1 MGKNARLIKQGLI
14 QKHAPDFRERK
25 GKIQIM
31 KLSKISRSALPGLAL
46 LLATSAFAANKAS
59 KGSFEISEPLTVSGH
74 ELKPG
79 QYKLTWEG
87 TGGDVEAMILSEG
100 KLVATVPAH
109 VTDFSQAQRYNAVTL
124 RKNGDGTASLAEVD
138 FAGKKYALS
147 FDNGSVESTAAGS
160 Q

>member
-1 MGKNARLIKQGLI
+1 
-14 QKHAPDFRERK
+14 
-25 GKIQIM
+25 M

-46 LLATSAFAANKAS
+46 LLATGAFAANNAN

-79 QYKLTWEG
+79 HYKLTWEG
-87 TGGDVEAMILSEG
+87 IRGGVQAMILSHG

-109 VTDFSQAQRYNAVTL
+109 LTHLNQPERSDAVVS
-124 RKNGDGTASLAEVD
+124 RQNDDGSRSLTEVD
-138 FAGKKYALS
+138 FAGRKYALS
-147 FDNGSVESTAAGS
+147 LDNGAAATGSTSSAGS

>member
-1 MGKNARLIKQGLI
+1 
-14 QKHAPDFRERK
+14 
-25 GKIQIM
+25 M
-31 KLSKISRSALPGLAL
+31 KLSKISQSALPGLAL
-46 LLATSAFAANKAS
+46 LLATSAFAANKAN

-79 QYKLTWEG
+79 QYKVTWEG
-87 TGGDVEAMILSEG
+87 TGGDVQAMILSHG

-109 VTDFSQAQRYNAVTL
+109 LTDLNQPERNDAVES
-124 RKNGDGTASLAEVD
+124 RKNDDDSQSLIQVD

-147 FDNGSVESTAAGS
+147 FDNEAANTGSTSSTGS

>member
-1 MGKNARLIKQGLI
+1 
-14 QKHAPDFRERK
+14 
-25 GKIQIM
+25 M

-46 LLATSAFAANKAS
+46 LLATGAFAANNAN
-59 KGSFEISEPLTVSGH
+59 KGSFELSGPLTVSGH

-87 TGGDVEAMILSEG
+87 TGGDVQAMILSHG

-109 VTDFSQAQRYNAVTL
+109 LSDLSQPERNDAVVS
-124 RKNGDGTASLAEVD
+124 RENDDGTRSLTQVD

-147 FDNGSVESTAAGS
+147 FDNGAAATRSTSSAGS

>member
-1 MGKNARLIKQGLI
+1 
-14 QKHAPDFRERK
+14 
-25 GKIQIM
+25 M
-31 KLSKISRSALPGLAL
+31 KLSKISRSALSGLAL
-46 LLATSAFAANKAS
+46 LLATSAFAANKAN

-79 QYKLTWEG
+79 QYKVTWEG
-87 TGGDVEAMILSEG
+87 TGGDVQAMLLLQG

-109 VTDFSQAQRYNAVTL
+109 LTDLNQPQSNNAVES
-124 RKNGDGTASLAEVD
+124 RKNDDGSRSLTQVD

-147 FDNGSVESTAAGS
+147 FNNEAANTGSMSSAAS

>member
-1 MGKNARLIKQGLI
+1 MKQ
-14 QKHAPDFRERK
+14 
-25 GKIQIM
+25 
-31 KLSKISRSALPGLAL
+31 SKFSRSALPGLAL
-46 LLATSAFAANKAS
+46 LLATSAFAANKAN

-87 TGGDVEAMILSEG
+87 TGGDVQAMILSHG

-109 VTDFSQAQRYNAVTL
+109 LTDLNQPERNDAVVS
-124 RKNGDGTASLAEVD
+124 RQNDDGSRSLTQID
-138 FAGKKYALS
+138 FAGKNYALS
-147 FDNGSVESTAAGS
+147 FENGAATGSTSSTGS